1 MLPLGAC
8 TPCPRASSPTTPW
21 VVGSGRA
28 TARAPLSIGRNVERT
43 ETFPFYFPEA
53 DPQLLAPFEVFI
65 TGDKCLGHSITV
77 PFSSSLPEFMR
88 KD

>member
-8 TPCPRASSPTTPW
+8 VLPAPALPPPPPP
-21 VVGSGRA
+21 GSLA
-28 TARAPLSIGRNVERT
+28 LAFSIGRNVERT

-65 TGDKCLGHSITV
+65 TSDKCLGHSITI
-77 PFSSSLPEFMR
+77 PFSSSLPEFMQ